1 MYTYIYAVYMQM
13 VYTVYIHEDQY
24 IDIRY
29 KYRDKLKFI
38 HTHTFKCTVY
48 KCNPK
53 TFYTKLM

>member
-38 HTHTFKCTVY
+38 HTHTHLNVQYINAIQKHFT
-48 KCNPK
+48 
-53 TFYTKLM
+53 LS